1 MSSSAPQ
8 EIFRKDYARPGFSV
22 QSVDLCFHLNEEE
35 VLVASTL
42 KFNRET
48 DSSDSLFLHGEELDL
63 REIKVDGL
71 SLAAD
76 AYEHSEDGLTI
87 DSLPTTFTLE
97 TVVAIRPQD
106 NTQLSGLYQSSG
118 NFCTQ
123 CEAEGFRR
131 ITFFMDRPDVMTIF
145 SVRIEADKEKYP
157 VLLSNGNRVE
167 AGELEGGRH
176 FTVWEDPFKK
186 PSYLFA
192 LVAGDF
198 GFIQDTF
205 TACSGKTVDLYIYS
219 EHGNEDKLT
228 YAMHCLKKSMK
239 WDEDVFGLEY
249 DLGIYNVVAVGDF
262 NMGAMENKSLN
273 VFNTAYVLARP
284 DTATDADYEGIDGVI
299 AHEYFHN
306 WTGNRVTCRDWFQLT
321 LKEGLTVFRDEIY
334 SADQTSAAV
343 KRIEDVRSL
352 RSFQF
357 PEDAGPMAHSIR
369 PESYVAMDNFYT
381 STVYSKGAEVI
392 RMMETVLGKEGFRKG
407 MDLYFERH
415 DGQAVTCDDFRSAM
429 ADANRQNLDAFERWY
444 LQAGTP
450 TLHARGHYDADSSK
464 YTLHLRQSCAAT
476 PGQVTKEP
484 FPIPV
489 AVGLLDKDG
498 NDLIPTRICLLENA
512 EQIYCFEEVQEA
524 PIPSLLRNFSA
535 PVKLDFEE
543 SDEDLAFR
551 LAHDSDS
558 FNRWEAGQKL
568 ATRELLA
575 VAKGKQAP
583 SAFSLSFGEL
593 LKATGIDNS
602 LKAYA
607 LCLPALATLAE
618 EVDVVD
624 PSALADARRNMLRS
638 LAETHEEAL
647 LSLWKSLEPSGDF
660 VHNPAESGRRRLRN
674 MCLAYLT
681 CFDGSSHLPL
691 AQEQLNGADNMTDQF
706 SALGCLV
713 DAQGPESAQALSQ
726 FYAQWKG
733 EALVVDKWLSI
744 QAGADREDTL
754 ERVDGLLS
762 HEAFDIKNPNKARSL
777 IRVFFRNLPAFH
789 RPDGKGYV
797 WVADRV
803 LQLDAFNPQIA
814 ARMAGAFGAW
824 RRMEPGRQ
832 ALMKVELERMLEA
845 DKLSKDTWEIIH
857 RTLANPTP
865 E

>member
-8 EIFRKDYARPGFSV
+8 EIFRKDYARPGFAV
-22 QSVDLCFHLNEEE
+22 QSANLCFQLNEEE
-35 VLVASTL
+35 VLVTSTL
-42 KFNRET
+42 CFKRITE
-48 DSSDSLFLHGEELDL
+48 SSDALFLHGEGLDL
-63 REIKVDGL
+63 RKIQVDGVA
-71 SLAAD
+71 LATD
-76 AYEHSEDGLTI
+76 VYEHSEEGLTI
-87 DSLPTTFTLE
+87 FSLPATFTLE

-131 ITFFMDRPDVMTIF
+131 ITFFMDRPDVMTVF
-145 SVRIEADKEKYP
+145 AVRIEADKIKYP
-157 VLLSNGNRVE
+157 VLLSNGNKVE

-198 GFIQDTF
+198 GFIQDSF
-205 TACSGKTVDLYIYS
+205 TTCSGKNVDLYIYS

-228 YAMHCLKKSMK
+228 YAMHCLQKSMK

-249 DLGIYNVVAVGDF
+249 DLGIYNVVAVSDF

-321 LKEGLTVFRDEIY
+321 LKEGLTVFRDECY

-357 PEDAGPMAHSIR
+357 PEDAGPMAHPIR

-392 RMMETVLGKEGFRKG
+392 RMIETVLGKEGFRKG

-429 ADANRQNLDAFERWY
+429 ADANDTNLDAFERWY

-450 TLHARGHYDADSSK
+450 TLHAEGHYDAGAST
-464 YTLHLRQSCAAT
+464 YTLHLRQSCGAT
-476 PGQVTKEP
+476 PGQAVKEP

-489 AVGLLDKDG
+489 AVGLLGKSGKD
-498 NDLIPTRICLLENA
+498 LLPTRICLLEKL
-512 EQIYCFEEVQEA
+512 EESFCFEGVAET
-524 PIPSLLRNFSA
+524 PILSLLRDFSA
-535 PVKLDFEE
+535 PVKLEFEE
-543 SDEDLAFR
+543 SDKDLAFCF
-551 LAHDSDS
+551 AHDSDS

-575 VAKGKQAP
+575 AASEKPVA
-583 SAFSLSFGEL
+583 SAFSESFGKL
-593 LKATGIDNS
+593 LKATGMDDS

-607 LCLPALATLAE
+607 LRLPALATLAE
-618 EVDVVD
+618 EVDVVN
-624 PSALADARRNMLRS
+624 PSALATARRDMVQS
-638 LAETHEEAL
+638 LAKAHEESL
-647 LSLWKSLEPSGDF
+647 LSLWKSLAPSRDF
-660 VHNPAESGRRRLRN
+660 VHNPAEAGRRRLRN
-674 MCLAYLT
+674 TCLAYLT

-691 AQEQLNGADNMTDQF
+691 AQEQLNDADNMTDQF
-706 SALGCLV
+706 SALACLV
-713 DAQGPESAQALSQ
+713 DTPGPESAQALKQ

-733 EALVVDKWLSI
+733 EALVVDKWLSV

-754 ERVDGLLS
+754 ECVDALLS
-762 HEAFDIKNPNKARSL
+762 HEAFDMKNPNKARSL

-789 RPDGKGYV
+789 RPDGKGYT
-797 WVADRV
+797 WIADRV
-803 LQLDAFNPQIA
+803 IQLDAINPQIA

-832 ALMKVELERMLEA
+832 ALMKAELERMLGA

-857 RTLANPTP
+857 RTLAAPTA
-865 E
+865 